1 MGGVG
6 DDLHRAP
13 AAAQEVLLG
22 GEAAVVAA
30 VGGAQ
35 LVLRGG
41 RLPAAAHLALV
52 CNEGVIKISRN
63 NLFYSSAYTLK
74 NLNRLV
80 SVKARV

>member
-1 MGGVG
+1 MEAVLGGVG

-41 RLPAAAHLALV
+41 GLPAAAHRVARLCV
-52 CNEGVIKISRN
+52 VDKGVNEISRN
-63 NLFYSSAYTLK
+63 KLFGERAF
-74 NLNRLV
+74 
-80 SVKARV
+80 

>member
-41 RLPAAAHLALV
+41 RLPAAAHRVA
-52 CNEGVIKISRN
+52 
-63 NLFYSSAYTLK
+63 
-74 NLNRLV
+74 RLC
-80 SVKARV
+80 SG

>member
-22 GEAAVVAA
+22 GEAAVVAS

-35 LVLRGG
+35 LVLLGG
-41 RLPAAAHLALV
+41 GLPTAAHRVA
-52 CNEGVIKISRN
+52 
-63 NLFYSSAYTLK
+63 
-74 NLNRLV
+74 RLC
-80 SVKARV
+80 SG